1 LLRRAEE
8 IVEGYRV
15 ILEPSEELGFIG
27 SAIEIPTVFAD
38 GRTPDACVKAVRAAL
53 TVAVVTIIEM
63 GKRPPTGKVS
73 RTEQVNIRLSAE
85 EKLVL
90 ETAAA
95 GLGFR
100 GISDFVRAA
109 AIEKSSSG

>member
-1 LLRRAEE
+1 MAVGTFVE
-8 IVEGYRV
+8 I
-15 ILEPSEELGFIG
+15 
-27 SAIEIPTVFAD
+27 
-38 GRTPDACVKAVRAAL
+38 
-53 TVAVVTIIEM
+53 
-63 GKRPPTGKVS
+63 GKRPPTGKVGG
-73 RTEQVNIRLSAE
+73 TERDDIRLSAE

-90 ETAAA
+90 GAAA